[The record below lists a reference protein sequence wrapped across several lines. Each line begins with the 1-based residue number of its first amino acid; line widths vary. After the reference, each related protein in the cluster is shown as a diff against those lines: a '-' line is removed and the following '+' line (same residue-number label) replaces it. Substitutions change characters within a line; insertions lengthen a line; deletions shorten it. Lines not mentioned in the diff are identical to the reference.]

1 MAMNIDLLTLKAS
14 GEKKREP
21 SQGLEIIFKSVE
33 MTDAPSG
40 PDSLVRYSDLLSQ
53 SFVKKP
59 ARVATTGNI
68 ANTATGAPN
77 VVDGASLNVGD
88 RILVWQQSTQS
99 QNGIYVVDTV
109 GTGANGVWSRALDF
123 NESTEMIEGSQVVVK
138 EGSAYADTLFVLQA
152 AVPTVGTSNVI
163 FAQTGGGSS
172 TFLDSSFRIQ
182 DDGDN
187 TKQIAFQASG
197 ISTGQTRTIT
207 MPDFN
212 VDLENLTDDNIAAN
226 GISGVSI
233 RLANEEFLRGRDAGD
248 TNDIS
253 LIKVDSAD
261 RVIVG
266 DTVGATH
273 LQGMELHLVADDN
286 VIHID
291 ASAGAPAEVR
301 FYDSGATEYV
311 QLQAPSSLTS
321 SYTLTFPLAQAV
333 GSQILA
339 NDGSGNLSWVS
350 PAGGAA
356 IVRVAS
362 ATQVDVSDAPASID
376 GVTLS
381 ASDKI
386 LLFGQTLPEENGIY
400 EFVGEN
406 AALVRHADWD
416 SEAEFAVGKTI
427 YVTEG
432 AQYFNYVFTVA
443 APVGTLETDPVLF
456 SISGYA
462 HIANDTPLSWRNS
475 AGTGYVNIK
484 VGSGDSLHVDAPLLT
499 NGNPYDLGDSSGNH
513 WQSLYLN
520 TAIWDQDDN
529 EVLNVANRWLS
540 DENSGAAFDFRD
552 PDFIISYT
560 SDFRINGAKPAAAIL
575 SLGDADNSN
584 RVSITVPSVLAGD
597 YTLTLPVDDG
607 NSGQVLSTN
616 GSGVLSWVNGAS
628 NVFADNV
635 FRIQD
640 NGDATKQI
648 AFEAD
653 QIDTA
658 TTRTITMANQD
669 INLAPTVGGT
679 FANAEL
685 SNLGTTAVNVDVNP
699 GSDDSY
705 QLGSNGL
712 TWGALYVQKMYISNT
727 GARIQFDSGGTLQ
740 TGSTVKLDWSGTDV
754 SLNTRKLTNVVD
766 PTADQDAA
774 TKNYVDDA
782 VSAVTSS
789 LSWREACIAATTDA
803 GLNAAADDT
812 ALSTLLPFS
821 DDESPEMVIGDF
833 NDGDYI
839 LSKNGASSKVFRVWD
854 DGGTLKVTTVG
865 VDALASGDAMT
876 VVNDLPATP
885 ATAEGIAIYA
895 YDGTDVVRVASLN
908 FNVATGIQL
917 ASPYTPTVGTIAAGN
932 TLQQAIEKLDATRIN
947 KDGSVEMDN
956 GAYLKWRDSGDTSDI
971 NILALDSNTIYLGP
985 SGELSIDTSNGDG
998 GFNLTGA
1005 LSMSSESGD
1014 WTTSNGNLSLSAN
1027 GSGMNVELSSSD
1039 GSIVLSP
1046 SNVVQVAG
1054 PLQMQSGPYNITAMN
1069 AGNDTEISLIT
1080 LDGSDQVLVGDV
1092 TGSYIILPPTEGSG
1106 GSWVNNYSGYQA
1118 NLTFAGAGLAQLTG
1132 AGVEIGAL
1140 AEEETGSPATISI
1153 YSATDST
1160 LNTGSIS
1167 IDTGAASVGN
1177 SGGISMTIGSAGGTQ
1192 GEFKFLKSGVASV
1205 VGQVWTASDVDGTGY
1220 WADATGG
1227 GGAGVM
1233 WARGMAASNLAATY
1247 DNGTAGV
1254 GATLT
1259 ADANGNL
1266 SVDGLNYSVGDL
1278 ILVQAQTAT
1287 TANGLYEVTDA
1298 GSVSTP
1304 YVLTR
1309 VEALDETDEMK
1320 RGVTV
1325 AVLAGDRYKNT
1336 LWILQADAIVG
1347 SNAITFEMHGFDPGS
1362 VPTTL
1367 LPYGTTN
1374 VSLGAAANRFN
1385 QIHALTLNAA
1395 DGNSVLNFADRTI
1408 QNVDGVTSADFTN
1421 LILTDTNFNALDWQ
1435 NRTLHDS
1442 AGNTS
1447 LEWLSTTELTAYKDF
1462 IPNGDVSFDLGSGT
1476 NRWSSGYITDLRDG
1490 ADNIMIQVESALLND
1505 TLGEVSINWES
1516 RELYDSAGNVAA
1528 NYNDTSEFVFSK
1540 HVVPSSTDTYNVGSS
1555 SSRFQ
1560 VAYFERIHNS
1570 NDDQV
1575 IHFDNLELTDPASNQ
1590 TSVNWGSRTLN
1601 DSDGDPTVNWESNQL
1616 SDGDQN
1622 LSIDWSTRNA
1632 YDVNAQVS
1640 VAYGARQLYDDS
1652 SNIMFTWG
1660 GAHPSANSHK
1670 ITDVTNPTDP
1680 QDAATKAY
1688 VDAVSTGLDLREAV
1702 FLATTGDL
1710 DATYNNG
1717 ASGVGATLTANNNG
1731 AIEVDDFNPVLGQR
1745 VLVKDQTT
1753 AAYNGIY
1760 TVTQVGDGSNPFILT
1775 RATDYDQAAE
1785 VTDGTFVFVQE
1796 GTVNADRGFVQ
1807 VTFAG
1812 DNGSIMGT
1820 TAIEWTQFSAAGSY
1834 TFGDGLVQT
1843 GNTVDID
1850 LATDSGLYFET
1861 NQLAIQLDG
1870 TTLVRSGSGLSVNL
1884 NAYGLEN
1891 TSSGISLNSRI
1902 LAQNDSGSTIG
1913 IANVAMI
1920 LAGQPEDYDAA
1931 VDVKIADPTAGDINQ
1946 SSRFVVVRGTAITD
1960 GNSGDTNSTERPITM
1975 GIAKEAVAVT
1985 AGDPLYLS
1993 RATPGLVTNVLTG
2006 FQAGDDVV
2014 QIGVATSSALSGDG
2028 TVQAYI
2034 NPVYLYEY

>member
-123 NESTEMIEGSQVVVK
+123 DESVEMVEGAQVVVK
-138 EGSAYADTLFVLQA
+138 EGSTYADTLFVLQA

-163 FAQTGGGSS
+163 FQQTGGGSAE
-172 TFLDSSFRIQ
+172 FADSMFRIA
-182 DDGDN
+182 DDGDS
-187 TKQIAFQASG
+187 TKKIAFQASG

-207 MPDFN
+207 VPDFD
-212 VDLENLTDDNIAAN
+212 VDLENLTDANIASN
-226 GISGVSI
+226 GISGDSI
-233 RLANEEFLRGRDAGD
+233 RLANEEFLRGRDAGN

-253 LIKVDSAD
+253 LIKVDSSD

-266 DTVGATH
+266 DTIGATH

-291 ASAGAPAEVR
+291 ASAGSPAEVR

-321 SYTLTFPLAQAV
+321 GYTLTFPLAQAV
-333 GSQILA
+333 GAQILA

-947 KDGSVEMDN
+947 KDGSVEMNN

-985 SGELSIDTSNGDG
+985 SGELSIDTSSGDG
-998 GFNLTGA
+998 GFNLTGD
-1005 LSMSSESGD
+1005 LSMSSGSGS
-1014 WTTSNGNLSLSAN
+1014 WTTSNGTLALSAN
-1027 GSGMNVELSSSD
+1027 GTGFNVELSASD
-1039 GSIVLSP
+1039 GAIQLNP
-1046 SNVVQVAG
+1046 STQVEVG
-1054 PLQMQSGPYNITAMN
+1054 SNIQLQSGGEYGVKAMN
-1069 AGNDTEISLIT
+1069 AGNDTEYNLIQI
-1080 LDGSDQVLVGDV
+1080 DSADQVIVGNQP
-1092 TGSYIILPPTEGSG
+1092 GSMIVLPPVEGSG
-1106 GSWVNNYSGYQA
+1106 GAWTNNYAGYQA
-1118 NLTFAGAGLAQLTG
+1118 FLTFAGNAQLRG
-1132 AGVEIGAL
+1132 AGVVIDTVA
-1140 AEEETGSPATISI
+1140 AEDSGQAADILINTPDDATENTGNINLLTGN
-1153 YSATDST
+1153 SATGD
-1160 LNTGSIS
+1160 
-1167 IDTGAASVGN
+1167 
-1177 SGGISMTIGSAGGTQ
+1177 SGGISLTIGPANGTQ
-1192 GEFKFLKSGVASV
+1192 GSFKFLKDGVASV
-1205 VGQVWTASDVDGTGY
+1205 AGQVWTASDVDGTGY
-1220 WADATGG
+1220 WADPTGASGG
-1227 GGAGVM
+1227 GSGVLY
-1233 WARGMAASNLAATY
+1233 ARAVSTTNLAATY
-1247 DNGTAGV
+1247 DNGVSGV

-1259 ADANGNL
+1259 ANANGTL
-1266 SVDGLNYSVGDL
+1266 SVDGQNMTVGDL
-1278 ILVQAQTAT
+1278 LLVTAQTAS
-1287 TANGLYEVTDA
+1287 TANGLYELTT
-1298 GSVSTP
+1298 GGGVSQQ

-1309 VEALDETDEMK
+1309 VEGLDETDEMVV
-1320 RGVTV
+1320 GTTV
-1325 AVLAGDRYKNT
+1325 AVVQGSQYANT
-1336 LWILQADAIVG
+1336 LWVLQAPAVVG
-1347 SNAITFEMHGFDPGS
+1347 SNLVDFKMHGYDPNTTP
-1362 VPTTL
+1362 VTL
-1367 LPYGTTN
+1367 LPWADQNIDFGSTTARWN
-1374 VSLGAAANRFN
+1374 HGY
-1385 QIHALTLNAA
+1385 IMTLK
-1395 DGNSVLNFADRTI
+1395 DS
-1408 QNVDGVTSADFTN
+1408 
-1421 LILTDTNFNALDWQ
+1421 TDTTSVDVGGRELVSAGGTPTVNWSSMQLADSTVSIDWG